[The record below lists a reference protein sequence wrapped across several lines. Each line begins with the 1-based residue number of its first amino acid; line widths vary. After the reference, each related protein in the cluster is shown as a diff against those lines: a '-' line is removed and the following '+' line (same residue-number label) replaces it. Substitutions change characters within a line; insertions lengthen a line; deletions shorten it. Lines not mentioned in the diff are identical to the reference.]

1 MLLGLFILS
10 FFVSVGTMHKFFPK
24 QKIIYQ
30 TINTHPK
37 TAYFTVREDR
47 GFTNK
52 TIKLL
57 SEELSNTKNG
67 GYTTPPSNFTNCI
80 ETFMKNPE
88 KHPNHPTNV
97 VSTILSHIDNK

>member
-1 MLLGLFILS
+1 MFKPKIVLLGLFILS

-37 TAYFTVREDR
+37 TAYFTIWSDR
-47 GFTNK
+47 AFTLNK

-57 SEELSNTKNG
+57 SEELSNPKNG
-67 GYTTPPSNFTNCI
+67 GYTTKPTPPSNLLNLITKMI
-80 ETFMKNPE
+80 
-88 KHPNHPTNV
+88 
-97 VSTILSHIDNK
+97 